1 MSDDTPIDNVQN
13 QPEEREHFW
22 NNPEMILNAPIGIF
36 MSTPEGRFLALNPA
50 LARMYGYDS
59 PEEVIGSIT
68 DIGSQ
73 LFFNPADRDEFRKIL
88 ESRGEIVNHE
98 YRLRRRDG
106 SSFWVSINARV
117 VRDCD
122 GNITHYHG
130 FTTDIDVRK
139 RTEMKYQTLVE
150 NLSDI
155 IYRIDDKATITY
167 ISPNIDTLGGY
178 RADEVIGRNFTEFV
192 HPEDISGRI
201 EQYQKVM
208 SGVMEPSE
216 YRFIDKAGKSV
227 WVRTSARRII
237 EDGKVT
243 GLQGVLTDISD
254 LKSAEDAL
262 RESRRQLFTL
272 ITNLPGMVYRCKN
285 DPDGTIEFISN
296 GSRPLLNVE
305 PQELAGHP
313 RNAYADMIHPEDRAR
328 VREDIQAALAQN
340 RSFQIEYRIIATD
353 GREKWVWE
361 KGRGVP
367 DSSGEISALEGF
379 ITDISEQKLAEE
391 KQNRLQEQLHQ
402 ARRMESIGRL
412 AGGIAHDFNN
422 MLTIIN
428 GYAEMMIDILSPA
441 DPMYDKAYKIHDAGR
456 RSAIIVRKLLAF
468 ARKQTISPEPM
479 DLNENI
485 SNMLSMLQRLI
496 GENIEMLW
504 HPGDEVWTVK
514 MDLSQIDQVLVN
526 LVANARD
533 SISDKG
539 QITIETGN
547 VEMDEDYCFLR
558 RGFVPGQYVMMA
570 VSDNGCGMDSEIQ
583 KNLFEPFFTTKEK
596 GMGTGLGLATIY
608 GIVKQNNGFINVYS
622 EPNVG
627 TTLKIYLP
635 RYLDEGGEPEV
646 QKPAADQSPRS
657 TGETILILED
667 EEVVLN
673 IARIMLEKLG
683 YTVVA
688 AGSASQAMEAA
699 RERDGRIDLLLSD
712 VIMPDINGFEF
723 ASQLNSIYPDIRVLF
738 MSGYTADVI
747 ARHNILKKG
756 VHFIEKPFSLKILS
770 TKIREALDSD
780 G

>member
-1 MSDDTPIDNVQN
+1 MPADTPLENTPN
-13 QPEEREHFW
+13 HPEEREHFW

-50 LARMYGYDS
+50 LARMYGYES
-59 PEEVIGSIT
+59 PEQVLGSIT
-68 DIGSQ
+68 DIGKQ
-73 LFFNPADRDEFRKIL
+73 LFFNPEDRVEFRKIL
-88 ESRGEIVNHE
+88 ESRGEVANHE

-106 SSFWVSINARV
+106 STFWVSINARV
-117 VRDCD
+117 VRDYD

-130 FTTDIDVRK
+130 FTTDIDARK
-139 RTEMKYQTLVE
+139 KTEQKYQTLVE
-150 NLSDI
+150 NLNDI
-155 IYRIDDKATITY
+155 IYRIDDNATITY
-167 ISPNIDTLGGY
+167 ISPNIETLGGY

-192 HPEDISGRI
+192 HPEDINGRI
-201 EQYQKVM
+201 TQYQKVM
-208 SGVMEPSE
+208 SGIVEPSE
-216 YRFIDKAGKSV
+216 YRFIDKAGRSV

-237 EDGKVT
+237 EDGTVT
-243 GLQGVLTDISD
+243 GLQGVLTDITD

-262 RESRRQLFTL
+262 KESRRQLFTL

-285 DPDGTIEFISN
+285 DPDWTMQFISN
-296 GSRPLLNVE
+296 GVRALLGVE
-305 PQELAGHP
+305 PQALAGHA
-313 RNAYADMIHPEDRAR
+313 RSAFGDMIHPEDRVR
-328 VREDIQAALAQN
+328 VRETIQAALDQN
-340 RSFQIEYRIIATD
+340 RSFQTEYRIIAAD

-367 DSSGEISALEGF
+367 DTCGELTALEGF
-379 ITDISEQKLAEE
+379 ITDISEQKHAEE
-391 KQNRLQEQLHQ
+391 KQNRLREQLHQ
-402 ARRMESIGRL
+402 SRKMESIGRL

-428 GYAEMMIDILSPA
+428 GYAEMMIDVLSPA

-456 RSAIIVRKLLAF
+456 RSTIIVRKLLAF

-479 DLNENI
+479 DLNDSI
-485 SNMLSMLQRLI
+485 FNMLSMLRRLI

-504 HPGDEVWTVK
+504 HPVDSIWTVK

-539 QITIETGN
+539 QIIIETGN
-547 VEMDEDYCFLR
+547 IELDEDYCSLR
-558 RGFVPGQYVMMA
+558 RGFLPGQYVMLA
-570 VSDNGCGMDSEIQ
+570 VSDNGCGIDKEIQ

-622 EPNVG
+622 ESNVG
-627 TTLKIYLP
+627 TTMKIYLP
-635 RYLDEGGEPEV
+635 RHIDETALPIEKSAKQDHSPPGE
-646 QKPAADQSPRS
+646 
-657 TGETILILED
+657 GETILVLED

-673 IARIMLEKLG
+673 IARIMLEKLN

-688 AGSASQAMEAA
+688 AGSAEQAMKAVKE
-699 RERDGRIDLLLSD
+699 REGRIDLLLSD
-712 VIMPDINGFEF
+712 VVMPDMNGSEF
-723 ASQLNSIYPDIRVLF
+723 ASRLNSVYPHIRVLF

-756 VHFIEKPFSLKILS
+756 VHFVEKPFSLKTLS
-770 TKIREALDSD
+770 TKIREALDPD
-780 G
+780 

>member
-13 QPEEREHFW
+13 QPEEREHFR
-22 NNPEMILNAPIGIF
+22 NNAEMILNAPIGIF

-68 DIGSQ
+68 DIGRQ
-73 LFFNPADRDEFRKIL
+73 LFFNPADREEFRKIL
-88 ESRGEIVNHE
+88 ESHEEVVNYE

-106 SSFWVSINARV
+106 SAFWVSINARV
-117 VRDCD
+117 VRDSN
-122 GNITHYHG
+122 GNITHYNG
-130 FTTDIDVRK
+130 FTTDIDARK
-139 RTEMKYQTLVE
+139 RTEQKYQTLVE
-150 NLSDI
+150 NLNDI
-155 IYRIDDKATITY
+155 IYRIDNTATITY
-167 ISPNIDTLGGY
+167 ISPNIETLGGY
-178 RADEVIGRNFTEFV
+178 QADEVIGRNFTEFV
-192 HPEDISGRI
+192 HPEDINGRI

-208 SGVMEPSE
+208 SGVAEPSE
-216 YRFIDKAGKSV
+216 YRFIDKAGRSV

-237 EDGKVT
+237 EDGKIT
-243 GLQGVLTDISD
+243 GLQGVLTDITD

-285 DPDGTIEFISN
+285 DPDWTMEFISN
-296 GSRPLLNVE
+296 GSRSLLGVE
-305 PQELAGHP
+305 PQELVKRAW
-313 RNAYADMIHPEDRAR
+313 NSYAQMIHPDDRTR
-328 VREDIQAALAQN
+328 VWEESRAALNQN
-340 RSFQIEYRIIATD
+340 RSFQMEYRIIAA
-353 GREKWVWE
+353 GGQKKWVWE

-367 DSSGEISALEGF
+367 DSNGEITALEGF
-379 ITDISEQKLAEE
+379 ITDISEQKLAEK
-391 KQNRLQEQLHQ
+391 KQNRLREQLHQ
-402 ARRMESIGRL
+402 SRKMESIGRL

-428 GYAEMMIDILSPA
+428 GYAEMMIEVLSPA

-485 SNMLSMLQRLI
+485 SNMLSMLRRLI

-504 HPGDEVWTVK
+504 HPGDEIWTVK

-547 VEMDEDYCFLR
+547 VELDEDYCSLR

-622 EPNVG
+622 EPDIG

-635 RYLDEGGEPEV
+635 RHLDEAGLPKEKVAVTDHSPPGE
-646 QKPAADQSPRS
+646 
-657 TGETILILED
+657 GETILILED

-673 IARIMLEKLG
+673 IARIMLEKLD
-683 YTVVA
+683 YTVVTA
-688 AGSASQAMEAA
+688 ESASQAMEAVKK
-699 RERDGRIDLLLSD
+699 RDGRIDLLLTD
-712 VIMPDINGFEF
+712 VIMPDMNGFKF
-723 ASQLNSIYPDIRVLF
+723 AGQLNLIYPGIRVLF

-747 ARHNILKKG
+747 ARHNILKEG
-756 VHFIEKPFSLKILS
+756 VHFIEKPFSLKTLS
-770 TKIREALDSD
+770 AKIREVMDSD
-780 G
+780 

>member
-1 MSDDTPIDNVQN
+1 MPGDTPFESKQ
-13 QPEEREHFW
+13 QERKQKHFW

-50 LARMYGYDS
+50 LARMYGYDT

-68 DIGSQ
+68 DIGRQ
-73 LFFNPADRDEFRKIL
+73 LFFNPADREEFRRIL
-88 ESRGEIVNHE
+88 ETRGEVANYE

-106 SSFWVSINARV
+106 SAFWVSINARV
-117 VRDCD
+117 VRDTD

-130 FTTDIDVRK
+130 FTTDIDARK
-139 RTEMKYQTLVE
+139 RTEQKYQTLVE
-150 NLSDI
+150 NLNDI

-167 ISPNIDTLGGY
+167 ISPNIETLGGY
-178 RADEVIGRNFTEFV
+178 RAEEVIGRNFTEFV
-192 HPEDISGRI
+192 HPEDLNGRI

-208 SGVMEPSE
+208 SGVVEPSE
-216 YRFIDKAGKSV
+216 YRFIDKTGTSV

-262 RESRRQLFTL
+262 KESRRQLFTL
-272 ITNLPGMVYRCKN
+272 ISNLPGMVYRCKN
-285 DPDGTIEFISN
+285 DSDWTIEFISN
-296 GSRPLLNVE
+296 GSRALLGVE
-305 PQELAGHP
+305 PQKLTGYA
-313 RNAYADMIHPEDRAR
+313 RNSYGDMIHPEDRAR
-328 VREDIQAALAQN
+328 VWENIREALGQN
-340 RSFQIEYRIIATD
+340 RSFQMEYRIIAAG

-367 DSSGEISALEGF
+367 DSSGEIAALEGF
-379 ITDISEQKLAEE
+379 VTDISEQKRAEE
-391 KQNRLQEQLHQ
+391 KENRLREQLHQ
-402 ARRMESIGRL
+402 SRKMESIGRL

-428 GYAEMMIDILSPA
+428 GYAEMMIEVLSPA
-441 DPMYDKAYKIHDAGR
+441 DPMYEKAYKIHDAGR
-456 RSAIIVRKLLAF
+456 RSTIIVRKLLAF

-479 DLNENI
+479 DLNDSI
-485 SNMLSMLQRLI
+485 SNMLSMLRRLI

-504 HPGDEVWTVK
+504 HPGDEIWTVK
-514 MDLSQIDQVLVN
+514 MDVSQIDQALVN

-533 SISDKG
+533 SISDRG
-539 QITIETGN
+539 RIIIETGN
-547 VEMDEDYCFLR
+547 VELDEDYCSLR
-558 RGFVPGQYVMMA
+558 RGFLPGQYVMMA

-627 TTLKIYLP
+627 TTMKIYLP
-635 RYLDEGGEPEV
+635 RHHDKAGHP
-646 QKPAADQSPRS
+646 KDKAAAADHSPPGG
-657 TGETILILED
+657 GETILILED

-673 IARIMLEKLG
+673 IARIMLEKLN
-683 YTVVA
+683 YTVIA
-688 AGSASQAMEAA
+688 AGSASQAMEAVK
-699 RERDGRIDLLLSD
+699 ERDGRIDLLLSD
-712 VIMPDINGFEF
+712 VIMPEMNGFEF
-723 ASQLNSIYPDIRVLF
+723 SSQLHSIYPHIPVLF

-747 ARHNILKKG
+747 ARHNILNKG
-756 VHFIEKPFSLKILS
+756 VHFIEKPFSLKTLS
-770 TKIREALDSD
+770 AKIREVLDSD
-780 G
+780 